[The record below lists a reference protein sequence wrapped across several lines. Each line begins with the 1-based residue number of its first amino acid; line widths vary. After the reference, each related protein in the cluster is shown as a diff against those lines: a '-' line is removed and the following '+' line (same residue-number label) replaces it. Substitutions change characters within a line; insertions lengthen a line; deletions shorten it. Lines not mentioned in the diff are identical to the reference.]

1 MSRTLGVRLDK
12 ETEERLASLADALK
26 LKKSQLLRRAFNEWA
41 RTRENIV
48 GQNMMLCDS
57 LLLATIFAHLDGDE
71 VRHVAETMSDHIVSK
86 IRIRQIEKN
95 RVHESVP
102 AFLSTLTRLVG
113 PQHLGWF
120 SDIKFTYDPDEKITI
135 YGFHSLNTQYS
146 TYAVQLLSH
155 ILSKMHGYDCSV
167 DAWNVTENAF
177 ILELT
182 PK

>member
-1 MSRTLGVRLDK
+1 LSRTLGIRLDK

-57 LLLATIFAHLDGDE
+57 LLLAALFANLDDDE
-71 VRHVAETMSDHIVSK
+71 VRRVAEAMSDHIVSK

-95 RVHESVP
+95 RVHESIP
-102 AFLSTLTRLVG
+102 AFLSNLTRLVS
-113 PQHLGWF
+113 PQYLGWF
-120 SDIKFTYDPDEKITI
+120 SNIKFTYDSDKKITI

-146 TYAVQLLSH
+146 TYAVQLLSL
-155 ILSKMHGYDCSV
+155 IIAKMHDYDHPAAACS
-167 DAWNVTENAF
+167 VTENSF
-177 ILELT
+177 ILELN